1 MKKYAIWKNGKVI
14 DYIELT
20 EEQARKLNGI
30 HGIGLY
36 FGFDKITNLEKYEQK

>member
-1 MKKYAIWKNGKVI
+1 MADNGKVI

-36 FGFDKITNLEKYEQK
+36 FGFDKTTNLEKYEQKQ